1 MFAPGPSAAA
11 DIHITEVPAAGLH
24 ATLALRLPS
33 WLNASA
39 RVTVQVNSQDWL
51 DCPGAPQPASYCNIT
66 RRWQRGDVLRL
77 SLPMSWA
84 LQPLAESRPQFS
96 GLQAVMMGPYLMAG
110 LTHAGRHLALPLGGG
125 GLPAHVSHPDE
136 GSSLVS
142 LQAGWDAVLFIRHDL
157 NLLHVSEV
165 EDNGDAMDATFKLVS
180 GCQYSGPNTARPT
193 QQGQQAQQQ
202 AAARQA
208 DRIGAPAAEV
218 EEHTGGGG
226 QEEAAA
232 EAWEGQADASRVP
245 TVSTDWGGA
254 AQDRQPKM
262 VTLEAMNYPGYFV
275 SFDPELTLGLDQ
287 PDGSLDFCA
296 ASAFLLRP
304 GLTGAPASTS
314 LEAASKPGWFLSA
327 YSPPGLQ
334 QRACLDLWP
343 TARCL
348 AAVRKGRCV
357 STPEVAERHCR
368 QSCGKCTAS
377 ATARH
382 LAAMRLQRLMP
393 DDPDFAA
400 ASTFVMTNP
409 LTPRYP
415 EGSRIV
421 TGKNRMSATPPTST

>member
-1 MFAPGPSAAA
+1 AGAGSA
-11 DIHITEVPAAGLH
+11 
-24 ATLALRLPS
+24 
-33 WLNASA
+33 
-39 RVTVQVNSQDWL
+39 
-51 DCPGAPQPASYCNIT
+51 
-66 RRWQRGDVLRL
+66 GDVLRL

-84 LQPLAESRPQFS
+84 LQPLAESRPQFN
-96 GLQAVMMGPYLMAG
+96 GLQAVMMGPYLLAG

-142 LQAGWDAVLFIRHDL
+142 LQVGAIAAPYSAEVWLQAGWDAVLFIRHDL

-180 GCQYSGPNTARPT
+180 GCQYSDLHTARST

-202 AAARQA
+202 ASARQA
-208 DRIGAPAAEV
+208 GRIGAPAAEV

-226 QEEAAA
+226 QAEAAA

-245 TVSTDWGGA
+245 DISTDWRGGA
-254 AQDRQPKM
+254 AQERQPKM

-304 GLTGAPASTS
+304 GLTGDPASTS

-357 STPEVAERHCR
+357 STPGQVRSDQIRSEVAERHCR

-421 TGKNRMSATPPTST
+421 TGKNRAYLLMPLGHIVDERYTAYFDLTISQ

>member
-1 MFAPGPSAAA
+1 PSAAA
-11 DIHITEVPAAGLH
+11 DIHISEAPGCRLH

-39 RVTVQVNSQDWL
+39 PCHSAGQQQSSVV
-51 DCPGAPQPASYCNIT
+51 
-66 RRWQRGDVLRL
+66 RWQRGDVLRL

-142 LQAGWDAVLFIRHDL
+142 LQAGWDAALFIRHDL

-165 EDNGDAMDATFKLVS
+165 EDNGDAMDATLKLVS
-180 GCQYSGPNTARPT
+180 GCQYSDLHTARST

-202 AAARQA
+202 ASARQA
-208 DRIGAPAAEV
+208 GRIGAPAAEV

-226 QEEAAA
+226 QAEAAA

-245 TVSTDWGGA
+245 DISTDWRGAA

-262 VTLEAMNYPGYFV
+262 VTPGSHELS

-348 AAVRKGRCV
+348 AAVRMGRCV
-357 STPEVAERHCR
+357 STP
-368 QSCGKCTAS
+368 
-377 ATARH
+377 
-382 LAAMRLQRLMP
+382 
-393 DDPDFAA
+393 
-400 ASTFVMTNP
+400 
-409 LTPRYP
+409 
-415 EGSRIV
+415 
-421 TGKNRMSATPPTST
+421 